1 MGTCQHALILQD
13 TPIHVASYLIVIIVI
28 VVVTA
33 YILSSIPCFLLPLLL
48 LFLLLPYLLVP
59 LGHDAIR
66 HRHDMILRQWDWA
79 VLED

>member
-13 TPIHVASYLIVIIVI
+13 TPIHTGSDLIVIII
-28 VVVTA
+28 VVVIAA

-48 LFLLLPYLLVP
+48 LFSLLPYLLVP
-59 LGHDAIR
+59 LARDAI
-66 HRHDMILRQWDWA
+66 HRHHNMVLRQQVRA